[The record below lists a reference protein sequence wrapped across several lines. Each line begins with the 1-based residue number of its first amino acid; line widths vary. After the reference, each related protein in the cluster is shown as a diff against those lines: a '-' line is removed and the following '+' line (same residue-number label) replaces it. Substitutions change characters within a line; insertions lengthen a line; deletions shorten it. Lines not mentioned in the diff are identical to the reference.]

1 MEKSYDL
8 LKSTWLYLTLAVV
21 FIFLGSYVQRRDFY
35 SGIFITEYIIV
46 FLPVILLG
54 LATKVDMKKALRL
67 NRIKFSTVWKTFL
80 LSFALLPII
89 AASNLIVIT
98 ILSYFGKVI
107 IPDIPMAKSGAEF
120 LVMFFLVAI
129 SPGICEEMLFRGLI
143 MNAFEN
149 HFNRKTGVIAAAVLF
164 GIFHFNI
171 QNILGPII
179 LGIVFGYLV
188 QVTNSIFTSILSHT
202 FNNGIAVVASYLV
215 SKSTLVNEASKLSAQ
230 ELYNTPSVLIVQTIM
245 FVLLAAGG
253 VILSFALVKSI
264 AKDYR
269 QVEINDKIIIAKKTF
284 VVIDKTDEFAILSK
298 ESQLRSEDRT
308 LKSLKL
314 NDKKIRSLKRT
325 LTVWTDKIK
334 NPFEIKHFIP
344 IGISVIMYFVILGLQ
359 LTKNLT

>member
-1 MEKSYDL
+1 MQKSYDL
-8 LKSTWLYLTLAVV
+8 LKSTWLYLSLAII
-21 FIFLGSYVQRRDFY
+21 FIFLGSYVQRRDFH

-54 LATKVDMKKALRL
+54 IATKVDMKKALRL
-67 NRIKFSTVWKTFL
+67 NKIKFSTVWKTFL

-98 ILSYFGKVI
+98 ILSYFGKVNL
-107 IPDIPMAKSGAEF
+107 PDIPVAKNGAEF
-120 LVMFFLVAI
+120 LIMFFLVAI

-149 HFNRKTGVIAAAVLF
+149 HFNKKTGAIAAALLF
-164 GIFHFNI
+164 GLFHFNI

-202 FNNGIAVVASYLV
+202 FNNGIAVVASYLA
-215 SKSTLVNEASKLSAQ
+215 SKSTLIDEASQLSAQ
-230 ELYNTPSVLIVQTIM
+230 ELYNSPSILMVQTIM
-245 FVLLAAGG
+245 FILLAVGGALLAG
-253 VILSFALVKSI
+253 VIVKSI

-269 QVEINDKIIIAKKTF
+269 EVEINDKIIISSKTF
-284 VVIDKTDEFAILSK
+284 VVVNKRDELAILSE
-298 ESQLRSEDRT
+298 ESELKNEDRV

-325 LTVWTDKIK
+325 LTVWTDKRE
-334 NPFEIKHFIP
+334 NPFEIKYFIP

-359 LTKNLT
+359 LTKI